1 VLVVGPYNKLKG
13 ILGLTLIEALVSV
26 VIVGIGFISIFQ
38 MVNYSIR
45 SIDVSG
51 ERTKSNFL
59 VSMVAEDLMADKD
72 QEYGGKNFHEYLL
85 GTSNK
90 GWRMGSCSS
99 GASSNSNY
107 TNAPQN
113 KMQKWENRF
122 SKKRIK
128 CKGPNDIK
136 ALKIFDICH
145 SSTSPSCNYVGPN
158 DSNYERQLY
167 YNKRH
172 FGRMEVN
179 LNNGKKRKYIYFQID

>member
-1 VLVVGPYNKLKG
+1 MAGPYSRLKN

-59 VSMVAEDLMADKD
+59 VAMVAEDLMADRE
-72 QEYGGKNFHEYLL
+72 QEYNKKKFHEHLL
-85 GTSNK
+85 NTSNK
-90 GWRMGSCSS
+90 GWEMGTCSS
-99 GASSNSNY
+99 GASSNTNFD
-107 TNAPQN
+107 NAPQN
-113 KMQKWENRF
+113 KMQKWDNRF

-128 CKGPNDIK
+128 CRGANDKKI
-136 ALKIFDICH
+136 LKIFDICH
-145 SSTSPSCNYVGPN
+145 STVSTCNYVGP
-158 DSNYERQLY
+158 SNAKYERQIY

>member
-1 VLVVGPYNKLKG
+1 MVGRYNKLKN
-13 ILGLTLIEALVSV
+13 ILGLTLIEAMVSV

-38 MVNYSIR
+38 MVNYSVR

-51 ERTKSNFL
+51 ERTKTNFL

-90 GWRMGSCSS
+90 GWRMGSCSN
-99 GASSNSNY
+99 GTTSNSNF

-113 KMQKWENRF
+113 KMQKWDNRF

-145 SSTSPSCNYVGPN
+145 SSVSPNCNYVGPN
-158 DSNYERQLY
+158 DSTYERQLY
-167 YNKRH
+167 YNKRY

-179 LNNGKKRKYIYFQID
+179 LNNGTKRKYIYFQID

>member
-1 VLVVGPYNKLKG
+1 MVGRYNKLRN

-26 VIVGIGFISIFQ
+26 VIVSIGFVSIFQ
-38 MVNYSIR
+38 MVNYSVR

-51 ERTKSNFL
+51 ERTKTNFL

-99 GASSNSNY
+99 GTSSNSNF

-113 KMQKWENRF
+113 KMQKWDNRF

-145 SSTSPSCNYVGPN
+145 SSLSPNCNYVGPN
-158 DSNYERQLY
+158 DSTYERQLY
-167 YNKRH
+167 YNKRY

>member
-1 VLVVGPYNKLKG
+1 MVGRYNKLKN
-13 ILGLTLIEALVSV
+13 ILGLTLIEAMVSV
-26 VIVGIGFISIFQ
+26 VIVSIGFVSIFQ
-38 MVNYSIR
+38 MVNYSVR

-51 ERTKSNFL
+51 ERTKTNFL

-85 GTSNK
+85 GTNNK

-99 GASSNSNY
+99 GTSSNSNF

-113 KMQKWENRF
+113 KMQKWDNRF

-145 SSTSPSCNYVGPN
+145 SSLSPNCNYVGPN
-158 DSNYERQLY
+158 DSTYERQLY
-167 YNKRH
+167 YNKRY

>member
-1 VLVVGPYNKLKG
+1 MVGRYNKLKN
-13 ILGLTLIEALVSV
+13 ILGLTLIEAMVSV

-38 MVNYSIR
+38 MVNYSVR

-51 ERTKSNFL
+51 ERTKTNFL

-90 GWRMGSCSS
+90 GWRMGSCSK
-99 GASSNSNY
+99 GTSSNSNF

-113 KMQKWENRF
+113 KMQKWDNRF

-145 SSTSPSCNYVGPN
+145 SSLSPNCNYVGPN
-158 DSNYERQLY
+158 DSTYERQLY
-167 YNKRH
+167 YNKRY

>member
-1 VLVVGPYNKLKG
+1 MVGRYNKLKN

-26 VIVGIGFISIFQ
+26 VIVSIGFVSIFQ
-38 MVNYSIR
+38 MVNYSVR

-51 ERTKSNFL
+51 ERTKTNFL

-85 GTSNK
+85 GTNNK

-99 GASSNSNY
+99 GTSSNSNF

-113 KMQKWENRF
+113 KMQKWDNRF

-145 SSTSPSCNYVGPN
+145 SSVSPNCNYVGPN
-158 DSNYERQLY
+158 DSTYERQLY
-167 YNKRH
+167 YNKRY

>member
-1 VLVVGPYNKLKG
+1 MVGRYNKLKN
-13 ILGLTLIEALVSV
+13 ISGLTLIEAMVSV

-38 MVNYSIR
+38 MVNYSVR

-51 ERTKSNFL
+51 ERTKTNFL

-90 GWRMGSCSS
+90 GWRMGSCSN
-99 GASSNSNY
+99 GTTSNSNF

-113 KMQKWENRF
+113 KMQKWDNRF

-145 SSTSPSCNYVGPN
+145 SSLSPNCNYVGPN
-158 DSNYERQLY
+158 DSTYERQLY
-167 YNKRH
+167 YNKRY

>member
-1 VLVVGPYNKLKG
+1 MVGRYNKVKN
-13 ILGLTLIEALVSV
+13 ILGLTLIEAMVSV
-26 VIVGIGFISIFQ
+26 VIVGIGFISIFH
-38 MVNYSIR
+38 MVNYSVR

-51 ERTKSNFL
+51 ERTKTNFL

-90 GWRMGSCSS
+90 GWRMGSCSN
-99 GASSNSNY
+99 GTTSNSNF

-113 KMQKWENRF
+113 KMQKWDNRF

-145 SSTSPSCNYVGPN
+145 SSLSPNCNYVGPN
-158 DSNYERQLY
+158 DSTYERQLY
-167 YNKRH
+167 YNKRY

>member
-1 VLVVGPYNKLKG
+1 MLGTYNKLKNTR
-13 ILGLTLIEALVSV
+13 GLTLIEALVSV

-38 MVNYSIR
+38 MVNYSVR

-59 VSMVAEDLMADKD
+59 VAMVAEDLMADKD
-72 QEYGGKNFHEYLL
+72 QEIGGKKFIQHLL
-85 GTSNK
+85 SNSNK
-90 GWRMGSCSS
+90 GWKMGSCST
-99 GASSNSNY
+99 GSSSSSVK
-107 TNAPQN
+107 TNAPEN
-113 KMQKWENRF
+113 KMQKWDNRF
-122 SKKRIK
+122 SQKRIK

-145 SSTSPSCNYVGPN
+145 SSIKPKCNYIGVN
-158 DSNYERQLY
+158 DNKYERQLY
-167 YNKRH
+167 YTKKH

>member
-1 VLVVGPYNKLKG
+1 MVGQYSRLKN

-59 VSMVAEDLMADKD
+59 VAMVAEDLMADKD
-72 QEYGGKNFHEYLL
+72 QEYGGKKFYEHLL
-85 GTSNK
+85 GTSSK
-90 GWRMGSCSS
+90 GWVMGTCSS
-99 GASSNSNY
+99 GASSNTNY
-107 TNAPQN
+107 NNAPQN
-113 KMQKWENRF
+113 KMQKWDNRF

-128 CKGPNDIK
+128 CKGADDKKI
-136 ALKIFDICH
+136 LKIFDICH
-145 SSTSPSCNYVGPN
+145 STCNYAAPAN
-158 DSNYERQLY
+158 AKYERQIY

-179 LNNGKKRKYIYFQID
+179 LNNGEKRKYIYFQID

>member
-1 VLVVGPYNKLKG
+1 MVGQYSRLKN

-51 ERTKSNFL
+51 ERTKTNFL

-99 GASSNSNY
+99 GTSSNSNF

-113 KMQKWENRF
+113 KMQKWDNRF

-145 SSTSPSCNYVGPN
+145 SSVTPGCNYVGVN
-158 DSNYERQLY
+158 NSNYERQLY
-167 YNKRH
+167 YDKKH

>member
-1 VLVVGPYNKLKG
+1 MVGRYNKLKN

-26 VIVGIGFISIFQ
+26 VIVSIGFVSIFQ
-38 MVNYSIR
+38 MVNYSVR

-51 ERTKSNFL
+51 ERTKTNFL

-99 GASSNSNY
+99 GTSSNSNF

-113 KMQKWENRF
+113 KMQKWDNRF

-145 SSTSPSCNYVGPN
+145 SSASPNCNYVGPN
-158 DSNYERQLY
+158 DSTYERQLY
-167 YNKRH
+167 YNKKY

>member
-1 VLVVGPYNKLKG
+1 MVGRYNKLKN

-38 MVNYSIR
+38 MVNYSVR

-51 ERTKSNFL
+51 ERTKTNFL

-90 GWRMGSCSS
+90 GWRMGSCSN
-99 GASSNSNY
+99 GTTSNSNF

-113 KMQKWENRF
+113 KMQKWDNRF

-145 SSTSPSCNYVGPN
+145 SSLSPNCNYVGPN
-158 DSNYERQLY
+158 DSTYERQLY
-167 YNKRH
+167 YNKRY

>member
-1 VLVVGPYNKLKG
+1 MVGRYNKLKN

-26 VIVGIGFISIFQ
+26 VIVSIGFVSIFQ
-38 MVNYSIR
+38 MVNYSVR

-51 ERTKSNFL
+51 ERTKTNFL

-85 GTSNK
+85 GTSDK

-99 GASSNSNY
+99 GTSSNSNF

-113 KMQKWENRF
+113 KMQKWDNRF

-145 SSTSPSCNYVGPN
+145 SSLSPNCNYVGPN
-158 DSNYERQLY
+158 DSTYERQLY
-167 YNKRH
+167 YNKRY

>member
-1 VLVVGPYNKLKG
+1 MVGQYSRLKN

-59 VSMVAEDLMADKD
+59 VAMVAEDLMADKD
-72 QEYGGKNFHEYLL
+72 QEHNGKKFHEHLL
-85 GTSNK
+85 GKSSK
-90 GWRMGSCSS
+90 GWVMGTCSS
-99 GASSNSNY
+99 GATSNKNY
-107 TNAPQN
+107 DNAPQN
-113 KMQKWENRF
+113 KMQKWDNRF
-122 SKKRIK
+122 SQKRIK
-128 CKGPNDIK
+128 CKGADDK
-136 ALKIFDICH
+136 KVLKIFDICH
-145 SSTSPSCNYVGPN
+145 SSASAACNYVGS
-158 DSNYERQLY
+158 SNAKYERQIY

>member
-1 VLVVGPYNKLKG
+1 MVGRYNKLKN
-13 ILGLTLIEALVSV
+13 ILGLTLIEAMVSV

-38 MVNYSIR
+38 MVNYSVR

-51 ERTKSNFL
+51 ERTKTNFL

-90 GWRMGSCSS
+90 GWRMGTCSS
-99 GASSNSNY
+99 GTSSNSNFN
-107 TNAPQN
+107 NAPQN
-113 KMQKWENRF
+113 KMQKWDNRF

-145 SSTSPSCNYVGPN
+145 SSLSPNCNYVGPN
-158 DSNYERQLY
+158 DSTYERQLY
-167 YNKRH
+167 YNKRY

>member
-1 VLVVGPYNKLKG
+1 MVGRYNKLKN
-13 ILGLTLIEALVSV
+13 ILGLTLIEAMVSV

-38 MVNYSIR
+38 MVNYSVR

-51 ERTKSNFL
+51 ERTKTNFL

-99 GASSNSNY
+99 GTTSNSNF

-113 KMQKWENRF
+113 KMQKWDNRF

-145 SSTSPSCNYVGPN
+145 SSLSPNCNYVGPN
-158 DSNYERQLY
+158 DSTYERQLY
-167 YNKRH
+167 YNKRY

>member
-1 VLVVGPYNKLKG
+1 MVGRYNKVKN
-13 ILGLTLIEALVSV
+13 ILGLTLIEAMVSV
-26 VIVGIGFISIFQ
+26 VIVGIGFISIFH
-38 MVNYSIR
+38 MVNYSVR

-51 ERTKSNFL
+51 ERTKTNFL

-90 GWRMGSCSS
+90 GWRMGSCSN
-99 GASSNSNY
+99 GTTSNSNF

-113 KMQKWENRF
+113 KMQKWDNRF

-145 SSTSPSCNYVGPN
+145 SSVSPNCNYVWPN
-158 DSNYERQLY
+158 DSTYERHLY
-167 YNKRH
+167 YNKRY

-179 LNNGKKRKYIYFQID
+179 LNNGAKRKYIYFQID

>member
-1 VLVVGPYNKLKG
+1 MVGLYNKSKN
-13 ILGLTLIEALVSV
+13 ILGLTLIEAMVSV

-38 MVNYSIR
+38 MVNYSVR

-51 ERTKSNFL
+51 ERTKTNFL

-90 GWRMGSCSS
+90 GWRMGSCSN
-99 GASSNSNY
+99 GTSSNSNF

-113 KMQKWENRF
+113 KMQKWDNRF

-145 SSTSPSCNYVGPN
+145 SSLSPNCNYVGPN
-158 DSNYERQLY
+158 DSTYERQLY
-167 YNKRH
+167 YNKRY

>member
-1 VLVVGPYNKLKG
+1 MVGRYNKLKN
-13 ILGLTLIEALVSV
+13 ILGLTLIEAMVSV

-38 MVNYSIR
+38 MVNYSVR

-51 ERTKSNFL
+51 ERTKTNFL

-99 GASSNSNY
+99 GTNSNSNF

-113 KMQKWENRF
+113 KMQKWDNRF

-145 SSTSPSCNYVGPN
+145 SSLSPNCNYVGPN
-158 DSNYERQLY
+158 DSTYERQLY
-167 YNKRH
+167 YNKRY

>member
-1 VLVVGPYNKLKG
+1 MVGRYNKLKN
-13 ILGLTLIEALVSV
+13 ILGLTLIEAMVSV

-38 MVNYSIR
+38 MVNYSVR

-51 ERTKSNFL
+51 ERTKTNFL
-59 VSMVAEDLMADKD
+59 VSMVAEDLTADKD

-90 GWRMGSCSS
+90 GWRMGSCSN
-99 GASSNSNY
+99 GTTSNSNF

-113 KMQKWENRF
+113 KMQKWDNRF

-145 SSTSPSCNYVGPN
+145 SSLSPNCNYVGPN
-158 DSNYERQLY
+158 DSTYERQLY
-167 YNKRH
+167 YNKRY

>member
-1 VLVVGPYNKLKG
+1 MVGRYNKLKN
-13 ILGLTLIEALVSV
+13 ILGLTLIEAMVSV

-38 MVNYSIR
+38 MVNYSVR

-51 ERTKSNFL
+51 ERTKTNFL

-90 GWRMGSCSS
+90 GWRMGSCSN
-99 GASSNSNY
+99 GTSSNSNF

-113 KMQKWENRF
+113 KMQKWDNRF

-145 SSTSPSCNYVGPN
+145 SSLSPNCNYVGSN
-158 DSNYERQLY
+158 DSTYERQLY
-167 YNKRH
+167 YNKRY

>member
-1 VLVVGPYNKLKG
+1 MVGRYNKLKN
-13 ILGLTLIEALVSV
+13 ILGLTLIEAMVSV

-38 MVNYSIR
+38 MVNYSVR

-51 ERTKSNFL
+51 ERTKTNFL

-99 GASSNSNY
+99 GTTSNSNF

-113 KMQKWENRF
+113 KMQKWDNRF

-145 SSTSPSCNYVGPN
+145 SSVSPNCNYVGPN
-158 DSNYERQLY
+158 DSTYERQLY
-167 YNKRH
+167 YNKRY

>member
-1 VLVVGPYNKLKG
+1 MVGPYSRLKN

-59 VSMVAEDLMADKD
+59 VAMVAEDLMADRE
-72 QEYGGKNFHEYLL
+72 QEYNNKKFHEHLL
-85 GTSNK
+85 NTSNK
-90 GWRMGSCSS
+90 GWEMGTCSS
-99 GASSNSNY
+99 GASSNKNFD
-107 TNAPQN
+107 N
-113 KMQKWENRF
+113 
-122 SKKRIK
+122 
-128 CKGPNDIK
+128 

-145 SSTSPSCNYVGPN
+145 SSVSACNYVGP
-158 DSNYERQLY
+158 SNAKYERQIY

>member
-1 VLVVGPYNKLKG
+1 MVGRYNKLKN

-26 VIVGIGFISIFQ
+26 VIVSIGFVSIFQ
-38 MVNYSIR
+38 MVNYSVR

-51 ERTKSNFL
+51 ERTKTNFL

-99 GASSNSNY
+99 GTSSNSNF

-113 KMQKWENRF
+113 KMQKWDNRF

-145 SSTSPSCNYVGPN
+145 SSVSPNCNYVGPN
-158 DSNYERQLY
+158 DSTYERQLY
-167 YNKRH
+167 YNKKY

>member
-1 VLVVGPYNKLKG
+1 MVGRYNKLKNT
-13 ILGLTLIEALVSV
+13 LGLTLIEAMVSV

-38 MVNYSIR
+38 MVNYSVR

-51 ERTKSNFL
+51 ERTKTNFL

-90 GWRMGSCSS
+90 GWRMGSCSN
-99 GASSNSNY
+99 GTSSNSNF

-113 KMQKWENRF
+113 KMQKWDNRF

-145 SSTSPSCNYVGPN
+145 SSLSPNCNYVGPN
-158 DSNYERQLY
+158 DSTYERQLY
-167 YNKRH
+167 YNKRY

-179 LNNGKKRKYIYFQID
+179 LNNGTKRKYIYFQID

>member
-1 VLVVGPYNKLKG
+1 MVGRYNKLKN
-13 ILGLTLIEALVSV
+13 ILGLTLIEAMVSV

-38 MVNYSIR
+38 MVNYSVR

-51 ERTKSNFL
+51 ERTKTNFL

-90 GWRMGSCSS
+90 GWRMGSCSN
-99 GASSNSNY
+99 GTSSNSNF

-113 KMQKWENRF
+113 KMQKWDNRF

-145 SSTSPSCNYVGPN
+145 SSLSPNCNYVGPN
-158 DSNYERQLY
+158 DSTYERQLY
-167 YNKRH
+167 YNKRY

>member
-1 VLVVGPYNKLKG
+1 MVGPYSRLKN

-26 VIVGIGFISIFQ
+26 VIIGIGFISIFQ

-59 VSMVAEDLMADKD
+59 VAMVAEDLMADRE
-72 QEYGGKNFHEYLL
+72 QEHKGKKFHEHLL
-85 GTSNK
+85 TTSNK
-90 GWRMGSCSS
+90 GWEMGACSS
-99 GASSNSNY
+99 GTTSNKNY
-107 TNAPQN
+107 DNAPQN
-113 KMQKWENRF
+113 KMQKWDNRF

-128 CKGPNDIK
+128 CRGTNDKKI
-136 ALKIFDICH
+136 LKIFDICH
-145 SSTSPSCNYVGPN
+145 STCNYAAPAN
-158 DSNYERQLY
+158 AKYERQIY

-179 LNNGKKRKYIYFQID
+179 LNNGEKRKYIYFQID

>member
-1 VLVVGPYNKLKG
+1 MVGPYSRLKN

-59 VSMVAEDLMADKD
+59 VAMVAEDLMADRE
-72 QEYGGKNFHEYLL
+72 QEHNGKKFHEHLL
-85 GTSNK
+85 NTTNK
-90 GWRMGSCSS
+90 GWEMGTCSS
-99 GASSNSNY
+99 GATSNKNY
-107 TNAPQN
+107 DNAPQN
-113 KMQKWENRF
+113 KMQKWDNRF

-128 CKGPNDIK
+128 CRGTNDK
-136 ALKIFDICH
+136 KRLKIFDICH
-145 SSTSPSCNYVGPN
+145 STCNYASPAN
-158 DSNYERQLY
+158 AKYERQIY

-179 LNNGKKRKYIYFQID
+179 LNNGEKRKYIYFQID

>member
-1 VLVVGPYNKLKG
+1 MVGRYNKLKN
-13 ILGLTLIEALVSV
+13 ILGLTLIEAMVSV

-38 MVNYSIR
+38 MVNYSVR

-51 ERTKSNFL
+51 ERTKTNFL

-90 GWRMGSCSS
+90 GWRMGSCSN
-99 GASSNSNY
+99 GTTSNSNF

-113 KMQKWENRF
+113 KMQKWDNRF

-145 SSTSPSCNYVGPN
+145 SSVSPNCNYVGSN
-158 DSNYERQLY
+158 DSTYERQLY
-167 YNKRH
+167 YNKRY

>member
-1 VLVVGPYNKLKG
+1 MVGRYNKLKN
-13 ILGLTLIEALVSV
+13 ILGLTLIEAMVSV

-38 MVNYSIR
+38 MVNYSVR

-51 ERTKSNFL
+51 ERTKTNFL

-85 GTSNK
+85 GTSSK
-90 GWRMGSCSS
+90 GWRMGSCSN
-99 GASSNSNY
+99 GTSSNSNF

-113 KMQKWENRF
+113 KMQKWDNRF

-145 SSTSPSCNYVGPN
+145 SSLSPNCNYVGPN
-158 DSNYERQLY
+158 DSTYERQLY
-167 YNKRH
+167 YNKRY